1 MEDLDDRSRPSKRVN
16 RSSRTYPRTDEIDFM
31 NELDELEEFVKNSKK
46 TKSENIFEELKSRR
60 SKASSNTKSILEAAL
75 RSKRESLSNNKKH
88 LDEQEATA
96 PNSEEAK
103 PDKKAKRVQKKI
115 SEEPSKVPEATGQT
129 EQKEV
134 KKRGKQKKDNDQ
146 SSKGHVQPPE
156 KLDGGVKESKTGPSN
171 PTEPKKNQSN
181 GDPIEEKVKEYLR
194 TQNRPYS
201 IINVFDNLHGKVK
214 KSDLQKALDNL
225 AASGEIICK
234 EFGKSQVYFYNQ
246 SNLVVNQ
253 ELLEENKQKFGE
265 QKGRFEEA
273 KRLNKELKAQLSA
286 VEAIQTT
293 ENLQKIV
300 EKYVTEIPE
309 LKTKLELFVN
319 GNVQLLPPDQVDIKE
334 NELQILEKEKI
345 KRRKIFRALTDT
357 LLESTG
363 LPKKKLAEKIGIIF

>member
-1 MEDLDDRSRPSKRVN
+1 
-16 RSSRTYPRTDEIDFM
+16 M

-46 TKSENIFEELKSRR
+46 TKSENFFEELKGRR

-103 PDKKAKRVQKKI
+103 PDKKAKKVPKRV
-115 SEEPSKVPEATGQT
+115 SEEPSKAAEATGQT
-129 EQKEV
+129 EQKDV
-134 KKRGKQKKDNDQ
+134 KKRGRQKKDSDQ

-156 KLDGGVKESKTGPSN
+156 KLDGAVKESKTGPSN
-171 PTEPKKNQSN
+171 PTEPKKNQGS

-194 TQNRPYS
+194 AQNRPYS
-201 IINVFDNLHGKVK
+201 IINIFDNLHGKVK
-214 KSDLQKALDNL
+214 KSDLQRALDSL

-234 EFGKSQVYFYNQ
+234 EFGKSQVYFCNQ

-265 QKGRFEEA
+265 QKGRFEDA

-293 ENLQKIV
+293 ENLQRIV
-300 EKYVTEIPE
+300 EKFATEIPE
-309 LKTKLELFVN
+309 LKVKLELFVN

-334 NELQILEKEKI
+334 NELRILEKEKI